1 MEYLDTTIPK
11 SKFNKEFRKYYDSYY
26 FSLRK
31 EYLNIIDVNFYKKIN
46 LDLLV
51 SSVSEKNI
59 SSSYIF
65 HNICLYYSI
74 KKFLSKRDVENIY
87 VENTFLKKNIEF
99 YYAGTVKIKNS
110 KKINTVNIFRILLK
124 QFLIFFISKLISKDK
139 KIKGQINLIDIF
151 ITSNNLKIDRYYNN
165 FFLKKKFFYY
175 ISNFCKFMFKKNNKL
190 FITFQ

>member
-11 SKFNKEFRKYYDSYY
+11 SKFNKEFRKHYDSYY

-74 KKFLSKRDVENIY
+74 KKFLSKRTIETIY
-87 VENTFLKKNIEF
+87 VENTFLKKNIEPF
-99 YYAGTVKIKNS
+99 YAGTINIRNN
-110 KKINTVNIFRILLK
+110 KKIPKINIFRILLN
-124 QFLIFFISKLISKDK
+124 QFLIFFI
-139 KIKGQINLIDIF
+139 
-151 ITSNNLKIDRYYNN
+151 
-165 FFLKKKFFYY
+165 
-175 ISNFCKFMFKKNNKL
+175 
-190 FITFQ
+190 